1 MPVFE
6 VKRTV
11 LVNDFWLTWLDRTI
25 RSRFHNL
32 GGTLDMKSQE
42 VKDGVVTY
50 GKHKRER
57 EREREDGVVL

>member
-1 MPVFE
+1 
-6 VKRTV
+6 
-11 LVNDFWLTWLDRTI
+11 
-25 RSRFHNL
+25 
-32 GGTLDMKSQE
+32 MKSQE